1 MYRPSCPERLLQ
13 EMEPDIMDWMS
24 SAILQGLVHGLGNDI
39 FLCVWVWVYIYVYI
53 WDRGDGVLRDVGSEH
68 DVNGME

>member
-1 MYRPSCPERLLQ
+1 
-13 EMEPDIMDWMS
+13 MDWMS